1 MAKYYAGQ
9 DGSVE
14 FGTSSANVAPVAKVV
29 QWSLTANTDALEVTT
44 LGQDVR
50 AFTTGVRSASGTMT
64 VLYYEDAPVKLL
76 NQVNQ
81 DTSEETGDSTISS
94 LARLKL
100 KFDTKFLEFDAV
112 LTSAELSCVVGEV
125 MRVNVNFTMSG
136 DFASKLL

>member
-14 FGTSSANVAPVAKVV
+14 LGGVAVAKVV

-44 LGQDVR
+44 LSQDVR
-50 AFTTGVRSASGTMT
+50 EFTTGVRSASGALT
-64 VLYYEDAPVKLL
+64 VLYYDDAPVKLL

-81 DTSEETGDSTISS
+81 DTTADNSITSV
-94 LARLKL
+94 ARLKL

-125 MRVNVNFTMSG
+125 MRVNVNYTMSG
-136 DFASKLL
+136 DFVSKSL

>member
-14 FGTSSANVAPVAKVV
+14 LGGVAVAKVA

-44 LGQDVR
+44 LNEDVR
-50 AFTTGVRSASGTMT
+50 AFTTGVRSASGALT
-64 VLYYEDAPVKLL
+64 VLYYDDAPVKLL

-81 DTSEETGDSTISS
+81 DTTADNSITSV
-94 LARLKL
+94 ARLKL

-136 DFASKLL
+136 DFVSKSL